1 MSSQEVWGGGAQ
13 SQQQRTRGRAG
24 RAATQMAPLL
34 QQTLGAHERPVTL
47 VRSTGGDPPRGLWAP
62 PLGRRAE
69 SKLYTTQHHQGAG
82 AAPAV
87 TALKCR
93 HMLSLV
99 RGCPVSL
106 RGPGARSSSPSLLG
120 PAGKASR
127 MKRRLP
133 RLWGPPVLKGWQKRR
148 TQLLSV
154 RSRGTS
160 REIWALREKGREM
173 LWSPS

>member
-1 MSSQEVWGGGAQ
+1 MLGFTCHLRKYGEVGLRASSSAHRGGQG
-13 SQQQRTRGRAG
+13 GRPHRWPHCCG
-24 RAATQMAPLL
+24 
-34 QQTLGAHERPVTL
+34 QTLGAHERPVTL
-47 VRSTGGDPPRGLWAP
+47 VRSTGGDPLRGLWAP
-62 PLGRRAE
+62 PLGRRADR
-69 SKLYTTQHHQGAG
+69 KLYATQHHQGAG

-106 RGPGARSSSPSLLG
+106 SAPGARSSSPSLLG

-127 MKRRLP
+127 MKRLLP
-133 RLWGPPVLKGWQKRR
+133 RLRGPPVLKGWQKRR

-160 REIWALREKGREM
+160 REIWALREKG
-173 LWSPS
+173 